1 MSPAPAGTGSDGS
14 GRTSGAGASGSVWP
28 GELPLTDEPHRF
40 PVQGQVQQFSGAK
53 WSVWSETVDIDGDV
67 VVRDVL
73 RHPGAVAV
81 AAVDDQGRIL
91 LIRQYRHPVAAYLW
105 EVPAGLLDKPDE
117 DMLECA
123 RRELAEEAG
132 VSAEQWGPLLE
143 LALSPGGTS
152 ERITVFLATGLTIDP
167 DSRPHTGEAE
177 ERELPQAWLAIPE
190 AVDRCLD
197 GSISN
202 ATAVAAILAL
212 AARPQR
218 LARSADRS
226 APDSA

>member
-1 MSPAPAGTGSDGS
+1 MSHPEAGTG
-14 GRTSGAGASGSVWP
+14 AY
-28 GELPLTDEPHRF
+28 LPLVDEPHRF
-40 PVQGQVQQFSGAK
+40 PVQAQVQQFAGAK
-53 WSVWSETVDIDGDV
+53 WSVWSETVDIDGHV

-81 AAVDDQGRIL
+81 AAVDDQGQIL

-117 DMLECA
+117 DRLECA
-123 RRELAEEAG
+123 RRELVEEAG
-132 VSAEQWGPLLE
+132 VTAAHWSVLLE

-152 ERITVFLATGLTIDP
+152 ERITVFLATGLTVDP

-177 ERELPQAWLAIPE
+177 EGELPQAWVTIPE

-197 GSISN
+197 GSIAN

-212 AARPQR
+212 AARPALLPHPTR
-218 LARSADRS
+218 
-226 APDSA
+226 